1 MSLQEK
7 RRIREYD
14 SDRARAVK
22 YVAQLDVIN
31 DFVSKLQSNILTLK
45 NTNDLD
51 HDDFEHG
58 FNFQAED
65 EDLSLMGR
73 NYQSYM
79 KYLNVLELQSGDTGQ
94 LEKFDCIKLK
104 TQGFIYD

>member
-7 RRIREYD
+7 RRIRDYD

-31 DFVSKLQSNILTLK
+31 DFVSTLQSNIVTLK
-45 NTNDLD
+45 DTNDID
-51 HDDFEHG
+51 HDDFEQG
-58 FNFQAED
+58 FSFHADD

-73 NYQSYM
+73 SYQSYM
-79 KYLNVLELQSGDTGQ
+79 KYLNVLELQNGAGQ
-94 LEKFDCIKLK
+94 LQKFEGIKLK
-104 TQGFIYD
+104 S